1 MGCSDVPNNE
11 LRRENKQDLNE
22 ELRPHNSATMAT
34 PTLLDVWSQQ
44 QHQNKPSKEVRQI

>member
-1 MGCSDVPNNE
+1 MGCSDVPSYE
-11 LRRENKQDLNE
+11 LRQENKQDLGKDIE

-44 QHQNKPSKEVRQI
+44 